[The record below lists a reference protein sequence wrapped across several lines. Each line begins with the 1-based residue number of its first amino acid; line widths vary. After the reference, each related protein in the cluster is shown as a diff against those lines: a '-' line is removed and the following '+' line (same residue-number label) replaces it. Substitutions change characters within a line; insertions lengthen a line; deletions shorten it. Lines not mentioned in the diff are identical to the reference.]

1 MALGTFSKFYYGYQI
16 DQTNNKI
23 DIAEGGPQLTAT
35 LTSGIYTPTDLA
47 TEIKTQLDVAGAKT
61 YTVTFSRT
69 TRKFTIA
76 ADSGTYSILISTGTN
91 ALTSPYDLLG
101 FTGAADLTGV
111 ITYTSDSASGSQY
124 SPQFWLQNYTA
135 PTDWLE
141 KSDASVNE
149 TSGGQVEILSF
160 GDQYY
165 TEFTILFITNLAM
178 DNRVIKNNPNGV
190 ANARSFL
197 EFLIKR
203 GPCEFMP
210 DEATPATFYKITLE
224 STDESSKG
232 VSFKLKEETGRN
244 LPNIYT
250 SGKLKFRVG

>member
-23 DIAEGGPQLTAT
+23 DIDEGSGELTAT

-47 TEIKTQLDVAGAKT
+47 VEIKTQLDAVGVKT

-69 TRKFTIA
+69 TRYFTIA
-76 ADSGTYSILISTGTN
+76 ADAGTYEILISTGTN
-91 ALTSPYDLLG
+91 ALTAPYDLLG

-111 ITYTSDSASGSQY
+111 ITYTSDSPSGSEY
-124 SPQFWLQNYTA
+124 KPQFWLQDYVA
-135 PTDWLE
+135 PENWLDKAE
-141 KSDASVNE
+141 SSVNE
-149 TSGGQVEILSF
+149 TSTGRVEIISF
-160 GDQYY
+160 GDISY
-165 TEFTILFITNLAM
+165 TEFNILFITDLPM
-178 DNRVIKNNPNGV
+178 DNRVIKSNPNGV

-203 GPCEFMP
+203 GPVEFMP
-210 DEATPATFYKITLE
+210 DVATVATFYTITLE
-224 STDESSKG
+224 TTEESGKG
-232 VSFKLKEETGRN
+232 TAFKLKEEVGKS

-250 SGKLKFRVG
+250 SGKLKFRVT

>member
-23 DIAEGGPQLTAT
+23 DFAEGGPQLTAT
-35 LTSGIYTPTDLA
+35 LTSGIYTPTELA
-47 TEIKTQLDVAGAKT
+47 VEIKTQLDVAGAKT

-76 ADSGTYSILISTGTN
+76 ADAGTYDILISTGTN
-91 ALTSPYDLLG
+91 ALVSPYDLLG
-101 FTGAADLTGV
+101 FTGASDLTGV
-111 ITYTSDSASGSQY
+111 ITYTSDSVSGSEY
-124 SPQFWLQNYTA
+124 RPQFWLQDYIA

-141 KSDASVNE
+141 KADASINE
-149 TSGGQVEILSF
+149 TSGGQVEVISF
-160 GDQYY
+160 GDNYF
-165 TEFTILFITNLAM
+165 TEFNMMFITDLPM

-197 EFLIKR
+197 EFLVKR
-203 GPCEFMP
+203 GPIEFMP
-210 DEATPATFYKITLE
+210 DEAAVATFYKITLDATE
-224 STDESSKG
+224 ASTKATG
-232 VSFKLKEETGRN
+232 FKLKEETGRS

-250 SGKLKFRVG
+250 SGRLTFRVG